1 MAVDLKSNSNQLL
14 LVNYYVRFPLIPSLN
29 PLECTVIRDYERK
42 IHCMGLIVSFAAVI
56 RGVTQLIFLTKG
68 EALRDDTNNGCE
80 EDNLQVRVSVLSDS
94 VK

>member
-1 MAVDLKSNSNQLL
+1 
-14 LVNYYVRFPLIPSLN
+14 
-29 PLECTVIRDYERK
+29 
-42 IHCMGLIVSFAAVI
+42 MGLIVSFAAVI